1 MDLLPSIWIVHNS
14 NSIRKGSIRSPI
26 SVDDTFS
33 SIRVADLFRA
43 VYMVV
48 FNLFV
53 WEMIGLFAILVGYL
67 GCLQW

>member
-1 MDLLPSIWIVHNS
+1 MDLLPSIWIVNNS

-26 SVDDTFS
+26 SVDDAFS
-33 SIRVADLFRA
+33 SIRVADFFGA

-53 WEMIGLFAILVGYL
+53 WEMVGLFAILVGDL